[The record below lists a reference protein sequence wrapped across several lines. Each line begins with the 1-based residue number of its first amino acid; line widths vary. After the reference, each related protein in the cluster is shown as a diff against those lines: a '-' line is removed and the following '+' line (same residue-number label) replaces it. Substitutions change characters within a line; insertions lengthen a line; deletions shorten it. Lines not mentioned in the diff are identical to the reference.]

1 MSDNQKVFYEGLVNN
16 VTVPAQ
22 QPNTNNFF
30 ALPAQEPK
38 ARQKYNNVAT
48 TIDKSQA
55 IEIGCAE
62 IFFLNQGTAPVT
74 INSVIVLQQFQFI
87 AFSGN
92 EDEEDTTHYTC
103 IFGAGTKNCIIIR
116 KVYTS

>member
-1 MSDNQKVFYEGLVNN
+1 MNEHNKIFYQGLVNN
-16 VTVPAQ
+16 EIIPAQ
-22 QPNTNNFF
+22 QPNNNSFPI
-30 ALPAQEPK
+30 PAPQPTK
-38 ARQKYNNVAT
+38 PRQKYNNVAM
-48 TIDKSQA
+48 TIDKSQS

-62 IFFLNQGTAPVT
+62 IFFLNQGTALVT

-103 IFGAGTKNCIIIR
+103 IFGAGTNNCIIIR

>member
-1 MSDNQKVFYEGLVNN
+1 MSDNKQVFYEGLINKEII
-16 VTVPAQ
+16 PAQ
-22 QPNTNNFF
+22 QPNNNSF
-30 ALPAQEPK
+30 AIPK
-38 ARQKYNNVAT
+38 QQPKKERQKYNNVAT
-48 TIDKSQA
+48 SIDKSQS

-74 INSVIVLQQFQFI
+74 INSVIVLQQFQYI

-92 EDEEDTTHYTC
+92 EDEEDITHYTC